1 MPPSSSQSI
10 PTDEV
15 LSIIKK
21 HIEDAD
27 KVQQIAR
34 DLFAVQKELAEEK
47 KAAAGGPK
55 RKNNFVIVIRG
66 DDSVKRAVEAGAYV
80 LTVPNCD
87 SETETTEIFT
97 QNTLVERIKKAV
109 KVDNDLPK
117 AKRGR
122 YARKASHKITTFV
135 SAMENLRTKAI
146 KQAHQGPSMFT
157 IKTRAPVPIIVVG
170 DTL

>member
-1 MPPSSSQSI
+1 MPPSNSSI

-15 LSIIKK
+15 LSVLKK
-21 HIEDAD
+21 HIQDFAT
-27 KVQQIAR
+27 VQAIAK
-34 DLFAVQKELAEEK
+34 DLLAVQKELAEEK
-47 KAAAGGPK
+47 RAAAGGPK

-87 SETETTEIFT
+87 SETETTETFT
-97 QNTLVERIKKAV
+97 QNTLIERVKKAV
-109 KVDNDLPK
+109 KVDNELPN

-157 IKTRAPVPIIVVG
+157 IKTRTPVPIIVV
-170 DTL
+170 DDSVV